1 MKVLM
6 TADTVG
12 GVWTYC
18 LELCAALPEVRFV
31 LAALGPPPSAAQKAA
46 ADRVK
51 NLRLESHSCRLEWMP
66 GCERDLAQ
74 SGTWLLELAQRHQP
88 DLVHANGYAQV
99 LLPWRVPVLLGAH
112 SCVVSWWRAV
122 HGTDPPQSWGDY
134 RRRVTAAFA
143 RADAVVA
150 PSESFLRELLA
161 LYGRPRRAYA
171 VYNARQRHDGEST
184 PRRADLVLGAGR
196 VWDEAKNLAVL
207 DRAARDL
214 SAQVCVAG
222 ETRAPHGT
230 RTGLCAARALGPL
243 SAEVLRRW
251 MERAAIFVSPAL
263 YEPFGLATLEAAH
276 AGCALVLGDI
286 PSQRELWQGVAL
298 FVPPRDGDALRTAIA
313 GLLADAPA
321 RERLAGGARRR
332 ARLYAPRRMAT
343 AYRALYRELL
353 PQGAQM
359 EVVA

>member
-18 LELCAALPEVRFV
+18 LELCAALPDLRFV
-31 LAALGPPPSAAQKAA
+31 LAALGPPPSQAQKAA
-46 ADRVK
+46 ADKLNNVQ
-51 NLRLESHSCRLEWMP
+51 LECHTCRLEWMP
-66 GCERDLAQ
+66 NCERDLEQ
-74 SGTWLLELAQRHQP
+74 SGAWLLELARRHQP
-88 DLVHANGYAQV
+88 DLVHVNGYAQA
-99 LLPWRVPVLLGAH
+99 LLTWRVPVLLGAH

-122 HGTDPPQSWGDY
+122 HGTDPPETWRDY
-134 RRRVTAAFA
+134 RRRVNAAFA

-150 PSESFLRELLA
+150 PSESFLRELVA

-171 VYNARQRHDGEST
+171 VYNARQRPGTDGAA
-184 PRRADLVLGAGR
+184 RRADLVLGAGR
-196 VWDEAKNLAVL
+196 IWDEAKNLMVL

-214 SAQVCVAG
+214 AAQVCVAG

-230 RTGLCAARALGPL
+230 NTELAAARALGPL
-243 SAEVLRRW
+243 SSEVLQRW

-286 PSQRELWQGVAL
+286 ASQRELWQGVAL
-298 FVPPRDGDALRTAIA
+298 FVPPRDADALRTAIA
-313 GLLADAPA
+313 GLLADAPE
-321 RERLAGGARRR
+321 RERLATAARRR

-353 PQGAQM
+353 PQGAHL